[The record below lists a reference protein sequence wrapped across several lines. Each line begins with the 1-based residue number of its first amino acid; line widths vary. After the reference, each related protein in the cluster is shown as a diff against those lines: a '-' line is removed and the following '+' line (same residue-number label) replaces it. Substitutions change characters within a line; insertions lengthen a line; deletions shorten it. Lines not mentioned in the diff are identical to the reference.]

1 MCCQD
6 LVPRLKDATE
16 HNTQCANLQVRPGLQ
31 WRVHWFICGG
41 LVPANNILKKIR
53 IASTL
58 AANNL
63 PESCSYHFRSAMIDA
78 KNPLA
83 SLSVDPPGRCYIT
96 NLFTCTAALSFR
108 KRELFAVLIV
118 K

>member
-1 MCCQD
+1 MP
-6 LVPRLKDATE
+6 L
-16 HNTQCANLQVRPGLQ
+16 NTILNVLTSKCVRDFSGGSTGLF
-31 WRVHWFICGG
+31 VAVSFPPI
-41 LVPANNILKKIR
+41 IFFLKKIR

-83 SLSVDPPGRCYIT
+83 SLSVDPPSRCYIT